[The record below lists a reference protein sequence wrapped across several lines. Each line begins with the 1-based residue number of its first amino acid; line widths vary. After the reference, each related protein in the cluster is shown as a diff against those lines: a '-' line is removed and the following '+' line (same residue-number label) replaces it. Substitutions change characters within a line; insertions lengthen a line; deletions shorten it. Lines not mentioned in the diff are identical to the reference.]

1 VSLIVARASGVFDR
15 HISSP
20 DLKFM
25 DMFEAS
31 IGNIADNETKLY
43 SEFYQASA
51 TVHRY
56 VALDPT
62 YEALCSLYHSW
73 LKDPVTANRGE
84 GRTLS
89 LSSRHYPVVV
99 DQFLDIGAETS
110 VR

>member
-1 VSLIVARASGVFDR
+1 
-15 HISSP
+15 
-20 DLKFM
+20 M

-43 SEFYQASA
+43 SEFYQASN
-51 TVHRY
+51 TVH
-56 VALDPT
+56 
-62 YEALCSLYHSW
+62 HW
-73 LKDPVTANRGE
+73 LKDPVTANRE
-84 GRTLS
+84 AGRTLS